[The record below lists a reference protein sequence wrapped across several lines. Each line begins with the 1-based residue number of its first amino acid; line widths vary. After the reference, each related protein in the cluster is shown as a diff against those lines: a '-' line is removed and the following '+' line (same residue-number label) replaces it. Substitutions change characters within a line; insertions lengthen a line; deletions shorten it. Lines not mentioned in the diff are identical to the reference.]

1 MVCDA
6 SGANEPLKTSASHV
20 ANSFHRTTHLK
31 NWIQTN
37 KFSNL
42 MELIASRGAKRI
54 RYHLVPAPANV
65 TFMSLEYVAKY
76 INIIATASIPMKW
89 LFYILL

>member
-1 MVCDA
+1 
-6 SGANEPLKTSASHV
+6 
-20 ANSFHRTTHLK
+20 
-31 NWIQTN
+31 
-37 KFSNL
+37 